1 MLAAAMASKKDV
13 DVEAVGKL
21 AKETSPEQVAEI
33 DALLTDYRAR
43 RAAEKKAAAEAARAK
58 PAAAKFWENWKGEG
72 QSGASQSSGNT
83 DSVGL
88 RLGIPLNR
96 KGSDWNPRT
105 SAHADTQP

>member
-1 MLAAAMASKKDV
+1 MLSAAMASKKEG

-58 PAAAKFWENWKGEG
+58 LAAAKFWENWKGEG
-72 QSGASQSSGNT
+72 QIGATQSRGTT
-83 DSVGL
+83 DSAGL
-88 RLGIPLNR
+88 TLGIALNS
-96 KGSDWNPRT
+96 KGLAWSHRIIGPTD
-105 SAHADTQP
+105 

>member
-1 MLAAAMASKKDV
+1 MLAAAMASKKDG

-58 PAAAKFWENWKGEG
+58 PAAAPFWENWKGAG
-72 QSGASQSSGNT
+72 QIGASPTSGNT

-88 RLGIPLNR
+88 RPGIAQHPQGNAW
-96 KGSDWNPRT
+96 SPRNL
-105 SAHADTQP
+105 SQDRN